1 MAYTDW
7 RITVFA
13 TRGGVYWQV
22 TEVAFLDAQGV
33 DVSVGGVASSGSVYS
48 ASEDAAKAFDK
59 NLGTDYCNESNA
71 FPAWLQYQH
80 PAPVDIKGVRIRWAS
95 NDNWLLLRTE
105 SMEVTAR
112 QGNGIAQ
119 RFVANLV
126 SGDIISGT
134 EAVFA
139 LTPWVPPQANIF
151 GELLTVAQSPVPDRV
166 LQLGADLMNVRD
178 MEFGGP
184 GVIYGTVRDDRT
196 KKPVQCRVRLRRSRD
211 GLLARE
217 VWSHADGSYRFD
229 GLTARY
235 EYDIEAWDHEKN
247 FFSVVANNQIPEVVA

>member
-13 TRGGVYWQV
+13 TRGGLYWQV

-33 DVSVGGVASSGSVYS
+33 DVSAGGVASAGSVYS
-48 ASEDAAKAFDK
+48 ASYDAAKAFDK
-59 NLGTDYCNESNA
+59 NLGTDYCNEA
-71 FPAWLQYQH
+71 RVFPAWLQYQLPT
-80 PAPVDIKGVRIRWAS
+80 PADIKGMRIRWAS
-95 NDNWLLLRTE
+95 SDDWLPVFTE
-105 SMEVTAR
+105 SMEVTAL
-112 QGNGIAQ
+112 QGNGVAQ
-119 RFVANLV
+119 RFVLKLD
-126 SGDIISGT
+126 SGGIISST
-134 EAVFA
+134 EAVFS
-139 LTPWVPPQANIF
+139 LTPWVPPLANIF

-166 LQLGADLMNVRD
+166 LQLGTDLLNVRD

-184 GVIYGTVRDDRT
+184 GVIYGTVSDDRT

-217 VWSHADGSYRFD
+217 VWSKADGSYRFD

-247 FFSVVANNQIPEVVA
+247 YFSVVANNQIPEVAA